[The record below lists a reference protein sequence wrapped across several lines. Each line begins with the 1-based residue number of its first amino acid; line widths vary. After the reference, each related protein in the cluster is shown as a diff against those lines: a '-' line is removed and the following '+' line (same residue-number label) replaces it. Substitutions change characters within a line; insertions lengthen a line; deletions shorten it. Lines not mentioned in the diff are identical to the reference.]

1 MVAEVLEFLKSPI
14 SGAEDA
20 WASASALDAE
30 VQDSGL
36 KAAALA
42 PVSLPAEAVVID
54 GTLGTGG
61 HTLALLRSRPDLRVV
76 AFDRD
81 ASSIEVA
88 RARLREA
95 GLEARVAIV
104 RGDFRHAPRLLESHF
119 EKQASE
125 SGSGSHGPASTWGRV
140 EQVDGALVDAG
151 MSLWQVS
158 DAAHGLSFRIEAPL
172 DMRYDRSQSWSA
184 WDIVNRALPGE
195 LEDVLFSY
203 TDERW
208 ARRIVEF
215 IMVARRKR
223 AISSTLEL
231 AEIVQA
237 AIPAGARRQSRVHAA
252 TKTFAALRLA
262 VNTEYWALDEGVRAL
277 CSLLAFEARL
287 VVLTYSSHEDRIVKR
302 LFRRLSSRS
311 AEASAGSDVEAIMRG
326 ERSGRKA
333 RAKVS
338 ARATRESLPS
348 GLEPLEPEIVELLR
362 LPGEEARDDQAERAL
377 LESGWGRNWIGHVV
391 TKKPVEPSQ
400 AEIESNPLS
409 RSCKLRTIEKRRL
422 DAW

>member
-1 MVAEVLEFLKSPI
+1 M
-14 SGAEDA
+14 
-20 WASASALDAE
+20 
-30 VQDSGL
+30 
-36 KAAALA
+36 
-42 PVSLPAEAVVID
+42 
-54 GTLGTGG
+54 
-61 HTLALLRSRPDLRVV
+61 
-76 AFDRD
+76 
-81 ASSIEVA
+81 
-88 RARLREA
+88 
-95 GLEARVAIV
+95 
-104 RGDFRHAPRLLESHF
+104 
-119 EKQASE
+119 
-125 SGSGSHGPASTWGRV
+125 
-140 EQVDGALVDAG
+140 DAG

-215 IMVARRKR
+215 IVAARQKR
-223 AISSTLEL
+223 AVSSTLEL

-237 AIPAGARRQSRVHAA
+237 AIPVGARRQSRVHAA

-277 CSLLAFEARL
+277 CSLLASEARL
-287 VVLTYSSHEDRIVKR
+287 VVLTYSSHEDRIVKH
-302 LFRRLSSRS
+302 LFRRLSSRP
-311 AEASAGSDVEAIMRG
+311 AEVSAGLDAEAIMRG
-326 ERSGRKA
+326 ERSSRKA

-338 ARATRESLPS
+338 ARAARESLPS

-362 LPGEEARDDQAERAL
+362 LPGEDARDDEAERAL
-377 LESGWGRNWIGHVV
+377 LESGWGRSWIGHVV
-391 TKKPVEPSQ
+391 TRKPVEPSQ

-409 RSCKLRTIEKRRL
+409 RSCKLRAIEKRTL
-422 DAW
+422 DA